1 MVQSGHRSKRLKTKE
16 NAKTPPLTGLFS
28 VIHSVYIKL
37 FTLTAVKSWII
48 NHTYKC
54 LEARLI
60 HWGFLNKQEPA
71 QLTINYQTCLYKN
84 HYTLFLLTA
93 QFIFSHG
100 CSHLLRESTKI
111 TKKKKKCR
119 LYLQM
124 LCLTS
129 PRLGKKCPPTSTW
142 MPRLMKGK
150 QPYTYAHLASA
161 KTD

>member
-28 VIHSVYIKL
+28 VIYSVYIKL

-111 TKKKKKCR
+111 TKKKKKNAGCTCR
-119 LYLQM
+119 CCAWLPPDWGKNAHPQAHGCQDLWKESSHTHM
-124 LCLTS
+124 LI
-129 PRLGKKCPPTSTW
+129 
-142 MPRLMKGK
+142 
-150 QPYTYAHLASA
+150 
-161 KTD
+161 